1 MTHAAARDPDALDCG
16 SAMDQLFDFLDGELG
31 PETESRV
38 RAHLE
43 ACGHCFEQAGF
54 EKRFLDAVEA
64 ARATVT
70 CPGALRARVLGALRR
85 DGWVDA
91 AGS

>member
-1 MTHAAARDPDALDCG
+1 MTHDGARDPDALDCG
-16 SAMDQLFDFLDGELG
+16 SAMDRLFDFLDGELG

-43 ACGHCFEQAGF
+43 ACSHCFEQAGF
-54 EKRFLDAVEA
+54 EQRFLKAVQT
-64 ARATVT
+64 ARAADP
-70 CPGALRARVLGALRR
+70 CPGDLRARVLDALRR
-85 DGWVDA
+85 EGWVDA